1 MATLSTQTQPK
12 ESELTNLNELQISIL
27 RLFDQK
33 IDKTLTLEVR
43 QLLMDYF
50 DQKLQAELDQVT
62 AQKGY
67 TEADYRRML
76 QDDSFAIQ

>member
-1 MATLSTQTQPK
+1 MAALSTQTQHNEP
-12 ESELTNLNELQISIL
+12 ESTKLNELQISML

-50 DQKLQAELDQVT
+50 DQKLRTELDQVT

-76 QDDSFAIQ
+76 QDDSFATQ